1 MADEFKPDI
10 CIIGGGPGG
19 IAVAT
24 AAANA
29 NVPVVLIEKGEIGG
43 AELAAA
49 VPSKALIVAA
59 NRYETLRS
67 APAVGVTGAPLQVN
81 LGKVYD
87 HVRSVMDAVAANVSA
102 ERLTALGVTVIR
114 AEGRFTDRRTVVAGD
129 TTIRARRFVI
139 ASGAKPQA
147 PDLPGLADVDFMTLD
162 TAFDVARK
170 MTHLIVLGA
179 GRRGLELAQAYNR
192 LGIDA
197 TVIDDQAALADD
209 DPELAALVLN
219 RLAAEGVRVRDNAQ
233 IVGFARRRGGIRVTL
248 GEGAD
253 DSNGEPGEE
262 EEDDRIHVDGTH
274 LLVATGS
281 APNVDGLGLAEAG
294 IDHGPNGI
302 KVDSRLR
309 TTNPRVYAIGDVIA
323 GPTAANRAEHHAHLV
338 LKSVLYR
345 LPIRDDVGAV
355 PLIAFTDPALATVG
369 LGEAAAREKHKNV
382 RVLRLP
388 MSENDLSQADR
399 TTAGMVKVVA
409 TSRGQILGAAAVGRD
424 AGEIIGLWSLAIANR
439 LGISAMQQFV
449 PAYPSRLAV
458 ARRVAASFD
467 GPGLTPPWRRRIIE
481 MLRKFG

>member
-1 MADEFKPDI
+1 MADELKPDI

-29 NVPVVLIEKGEIGG
+29 NVPVVLVEKGEIGG
-43 AELAAA
+43 TELAAA
-49 VPSKALIVAA
+49 VPSKALIAAA
-59 NRYETLRS
+59 NRYEMLRS

-87 HVRSVMDAVAANVSA
+87 HIRSVMDAVAANVSA

-114 AEGRFTDRRTVVAGD
+114 AEARFTDRRTVSAGD
-129 TTIRARRFVI
+129 TTIRARRFVV
-139 ASGAKPQA
+139 ATGAKPSA
-147 PDLPGLADVDFMTLD
+147 PDLPGLGDVDFMTLD
-162 TAFDVARK
+162 SAFDVARK

-192 LGIDA
+192 LGIDT
-197 TVIDDQAALADD
+197 TVIDEQAALADD

-219 RLAAEGVRVRDNAQ
+219 RLAAEGVRVRDNAR

-248 GEGAD
+248 GEGAAE
-253 DSNGEPGEE
+253 GEGGSESE
-262 EEDDRIHVDGTH
+262 DDDRIHVDGTH

-281 APNVDGLGLAEAG
+281 APNIDGLGLAEAG

-302 KVDSRLR
+302 RVDSRLR
-309 TTNPRVYAIGDVIA
+309 TTNPRIYAIGDVVA
-323 GPTAANRAEHHAHLV
+323 GPTAANRAEHHAYLV

-369 LGEAAAREKHKNV
+369 LGEAAAREKHKKV

-399 TTAGMVKVVA
+399 TTAGMLKVVA

-439 LGISAMQQFV
+439 LGISAMQQFI
-449 PAYPSRLAV
+449 PTYPSRLDI
-458 ARRVAASFD
+458 ARRAAASFD
-467 GPGLTPPWRRRIIE
+467 GPGLTPLWRRRIIE

>member
-1 MADEFKPDI
+1 MADELKPDI
-10 CIIGGGPGG
+10 CVIGGGPGG

-29 NVPVVLIEKGEIGG
+29 NVPVVLVEKGEIGG
-43 AELAAA
+43 TELAAA
-49 VPSKALIVAA
+49 VPSKALIAAA

-81 LGKVYD
+81 LGKVFD
-87 HVRSVMDAVAANVSA
+87 HVRAVMDAVAANSSA
-102 ERLTALGVTVIR
+102 ERLAALGVTVIR

-129 TTIRARRFVI
+129 ATIRARRFVI
-139 ASGAKPQA
+139 ATGAKPKA
-147 PDLPGLADVDFMTLD
+147 PDLPGLAGVDFMTLD
-162 TAFDVARK
+162 TAFDGARK

-192 LGIDA
+192 LGVDT
-197 TVIDDQAALADD
+197 TVIDEQAALADD
-209 DPELAALVLN
+209 DPELAALVLS
-219 RLAAEGVRVRDNAQ
+219 RLAAEGVRVRDSAR

-248 GEGAD
+248 GEGAAED
-253 DSNGEPGEE
+253 EDESEGE
-262 EEDDRIHVDGTH
+262 DADRIHVDGTH

-281 APNVDGLGLAEAG
+281 APNVDGLGLPEAG
-294 IDHGPNGI
+294 IGNGPNGI

-309 TTNPRVYAIGDVIA
+309 TTNPRVYAIGDVVA

-369 LGEAAAREKHKNV
+369 LGEAAAREKHKTV

-399 TTAGMVKVVA
+399 TTAGMLKVIV
-409 TSRGQILGAAAVGRD
+409 TQRGRILGAAAVGRD

-439 LGISAMQQFV
+439 LGISAMQHFV
-449 PAYPSRLAV
+449 PAYPSRLELS
-458 ARRVAASFD
+458 RRVAASFD

>member
-1 MADEFKPDI
+1 MADELKPDI
-10 CIIGGGPGG
+10 CVIGGGPGG

-29 NVPVVLIEKGEIGG
+29 NVPVVVVAKGEIGG

-49 VPSKALIVAA
+49 VPSKALIAAA

-67 APAVGVTGAPLQVN
+67 APALGVTGAPLQVN

-87 HVRSVMDAVAANVSA
+87 HIRSVMDAVAANVSA

-139 ASGAKPQA
+139 ATGAKPRA
-147 PDLPGLADVDFMTLD
+147 PDLPGLADIDFMTLD
-162 TAFDVARK
+162 TAFDIARK

-197 TVIDDQAALADD
+197 TVIDEQAALADD

-219 RLAAEGVRVRDNAQ
+219 RLAAEGIRVRDNAR

-248 GEGAD
+248 GEGAAEG
-253 DSNGEPGEE
+253 DSEPDGEDG
-262 EEDDRIHVDGTH
+262 DRIHVDGTH

-302 KVDSRLR
+302 TVDSRLR
-309 TTNPRVYAIGDVIA
+309 TTNPRIYAIGDVVA

-345 LPIRDDVGAV
+345 LPIRDDSGAV

-399 TTAGMVKVVA
+399 TTAGMVKVIA

-449 PAYPSRLAV
+449 PAYPSRLEV

-467 GPGLTPPWRRRIIE
+467 GPGLTPLWRRRIIE